1 MKSLVCERREKI
13 LDIKR
18 RRGYIL
24 EILSLAEEH
33 ILISARLFI
42 TISCCLE
49 YLLEVHLPIGILSNL
64 SIVSDFR
71 LCFWNRQWALSYLSC
86 CSHLLDTFKQMNVI
100 VLRCV
105 PIKLVSAV
113 FGRFLCDYAW
123 WAASVH
129 LPFAVALDKFRPLL
143 LLLFHLLFNFT
154 LLIYL
159 PLAVA
164 DLPVSL
170 STRDYPLFTSS
181 SSRPLCPPR
190 IDRFTTPLLI

>member
-1 MKSLVCERREKI
+1 MKSLVCERRQKI

-123 WAASVH
+123 RAASVH
-129 LPFAVALDKFRPLL
+129 LPFAVALDEFR
-143 LLLFHLLFNFT
+143 LLLFHLLFDFT

-159 PLAVA
+159 PLSVA

-170 STRDYPLFTSS
+170 SARDYSLFASS
-181 SSRPLCPPR
+181 PLCPPR

>member
-1 MKSLVCERREKI
+1 MKSLVCERRQKI

-24 EILSLAEEH
+24 EILSLAEEQ
-33 ILISARLFI
+33 ILIRAWLFI

-49 YLLEVHLPIGILSNL
+49 YLLEVHLTVGILANL
-64 SIVSDFR
+64 SIMSDFR
-71 LCFWNRQWALSYLSC
+71 LCFWNRQWTLAYFSC

-100 VLRCV
+100 VLRCM
-105 PIKLVSAV
+105 PIKLISAV

-123 WAASVH
+123 RAASVH
-129 LPFAVALDKFRPLL
+129 LPFAVALDEFGLL
-143 LLLFHLLFNFT
+143 FFHLLFDLT

-159 PLAVA
+159 PLAVTA

-170 STRDYPLFTSS
+170 SARDYPLFTSS
-181 SSRPLCPPR
+181 LLCPPG
-190 IDRFTTPLLI
+190 IDRFTAPLLI